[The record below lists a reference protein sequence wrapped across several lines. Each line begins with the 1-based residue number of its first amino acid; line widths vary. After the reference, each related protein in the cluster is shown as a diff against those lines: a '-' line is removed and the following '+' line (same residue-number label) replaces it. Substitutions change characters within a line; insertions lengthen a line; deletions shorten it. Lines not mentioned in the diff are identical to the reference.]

1 MKRKAIFL
9 DRDGTIN
16 EDIGDLFKIS
26 DLTFIPGAIEA
37 MKILQQRYLLFII
50 TNQGGI
56 GKGVFT
62 EVDFLKFNQQFLN
75 ILKSE
80 GINIQE
86 LYYCPHSPEEDCIC
100 RKPRNHFIEIAKQ
113 KYNLNLKESFII
125 GDHPSDIETGKY
137 ANMTGIF
144 LLTGHGKK
152 HLHEI
157 KENNKCL
164 IMDNLYSAAI
174 YIMSKYKKSADE
186 NFI

>member
-16 EDIGDLFKIS
+16 EDVGDLFKIP
-26 DLTFIPGAIEA
+26 DLAFIPNSIKA
-37 MKILQQRYLLFII
+37 MQILQEKYLLFII

-56 GKGVFT
+56 GKGIFT
-62 EVDFLKFNQQFLN
+62 EEAFLEFNRQFLD
-75 ILKSE
+75 ILKSK

-86 LYYCPHSPEEDCIC
+86 LYYCPHRPEDGCNC
-100 RKPRNHFIEIAKQ
+100 RKPNNHYIEIARQ
-113 KYNLNLKESFII
+113 KYNLDLRKSYII
-125 GDHPSDIETGKY
+125 GDHPSDVETGKN

-157 KENNKCL
+157 QENEKYI
-164 IMDNLYSAAI
+164 IMDNLYSAALHI
-174 YIMSKYKKSADE
+174 LDKYK
-186 NFI
+186 NWR